1 MADLSVYLTVFSSA
15 FIAATLLPAQ
25 SELVLGG
32 FLASGNYPFW
42 LLLGVA
48 SLGNI
53 LGSWVNWVLGRY
65 FHHFHNRRWFP
76 IKQPALIKAENWYRK
91 YGRWSL
97 LLSWAPFVGD
107 PITLVAGVLREPVW
121 SFLLLV
127 TIAKTGRY
135 LVVAAV
141 VLNWC

>member
-65 FHHFHNRRWFP
+65 FYHFHNRRWFP
-76 IKQPALIKAENWYRK
+76 IKKPALVRS
-91 YGRWSL
+91 G
-97 LLSWAPFVGD
+97 FHH
-107 PITLVAGVLREPVW
+107 
-121 SFLLLV
+121 
-127 TIAKTGRY
+127 
-135 LVVAAV
+135 
-141 VLNWC
+141 